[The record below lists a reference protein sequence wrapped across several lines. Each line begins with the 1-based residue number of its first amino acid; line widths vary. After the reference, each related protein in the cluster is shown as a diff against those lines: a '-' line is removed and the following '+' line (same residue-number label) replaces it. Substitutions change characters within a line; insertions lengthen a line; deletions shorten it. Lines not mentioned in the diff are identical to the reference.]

1 MESTTVVPPDGLGG
15 GDVTDGRGAVPIE
28 VVFFGGGGGGG
39 GGRGGAVPSEVVVLG
54 GEGDL
59 GAVPIKV
66 VCFGGG
72 GGVAVSWQPPM
83 QLVTTMVEVVRVV

>member
-1 MESTTVVPPDGLGG
+1 MESTTVVPPVGLGG
-15 GDVTDGRGAVPIE
+15 GDVTDDRGAVPIE
-28 VVFFGGGGGGG
+28 VVFFGGG

-54 GEGDL
+54 GEGGL

-72 GGVAVSWQPPM
+72 FGVAVLRQPPM
-83 QLVTTMVEVVRVV
+83 QLVTTIVEVVRVV